1 MRQSPSLNNALI
13 EEYKARIDRTNKAI
27 QEVNERLNATTD
39 KNKIES
45 YHIILNEQQDI
56 LAETKERL
64 ASLRDYIEHSK
75 KG

>member
-13 EEYKARIDRTNKAI
+13 EEYRARIDRTNKAI

>member
-13 EEYKARIDRTNKAI
+13 EEYIARIDRTNKAI

-39 KNKIES
+39 NNKIES
-45 YHIILNEQQDI
+45 YQIILNEQQDI
-56 LAETKERL
+56 LLETKERL

>member
-13 EEYKARIDRTNKAI
+13 EEYRARIDRTNKAI

-45 YHIILNEQQDI
+45 YHIILNEHLHGVQDN
-56 LAETKERL
+56 
-64 ASLRDYIEHSK
+64 
-75 KG
+75 